1 MMTLAEFTNLAVGVP
16 FLDRGRTF
24 SGWDCWGLVVFA
36 YQVCFNIS
44 LPGFDDISAYN
55 SAAAGA
61 FIAAQ
66 KKRYLEISPGQ
77 ERGGD
82 VIVLRH
88 ASWPCHTGLIIR
100 PGLMLHVDEVHG
112 TYVENY
118 RTGICK
124 NQVISF
130 HRHDQLASDG
140 LTF

>member
-1 MMTLAEFTNLAVGVP
+1 MTLEEFVNLAVGVP
-16 FLDRGRTF
+16 FVDRGRTL

-36 YQVCFNIS
+36 YKTCFGVV
-44 LPGFDDISAYN
+44 LPGYEGISAFN
-55 SAAAGA
+55 SAEAGA
-61 FIAAQ
+61 LIDAQ
-66 KKRYLEISPGQ
+66 KKLWIELPPGLE
-77 ERGGD
+77 RRGD

-88 ASWPCHTGLIIR
+88 ASWPCHIGLIIR

-130 HRHDQLASDG
+130 HRHEQLASGG
-140 LTF
+140 LAI